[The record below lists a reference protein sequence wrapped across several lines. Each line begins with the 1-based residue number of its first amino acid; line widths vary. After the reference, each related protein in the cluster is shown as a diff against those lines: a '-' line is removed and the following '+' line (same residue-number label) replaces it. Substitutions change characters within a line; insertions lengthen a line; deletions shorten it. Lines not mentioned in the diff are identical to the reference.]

1 MNRLL
6 LRPFATIFSVRPT
19 PTYKLVIN
27 PQSPMIFKFSE
38 IKNRSSEMDK
48 QNQRTGLNSAQ
59 RQKQENQKRD

>member
-1 MNRLL
+1 
-6 LRPFATIFSVRPT
+6 
-19 PTYKLVIN
+19 
-27 PQSPMIFKFSE
+27 MIFKFSE